1 MAFDPPPITL
11 YTLPGCLLCRGL
23 RAFLRR
29 HRVPFTEVNV
39 LTRPKFLANVVPGY
53 RKALPIVVVDG
64 RGISGWNR
72 RKLAAALHL
81 RPRARPP
88 ARQSRE
94 RVKARV
100 SVRSGRRQ
108 PA

>member
-1 MAFDPPPITL
+1 MAPDALPVTL
-11 YTLPGCLLCRGL
+11 YSLPGCLLCHRL

-29 HRVPFTEVNV
+29 HRVAFTEVNV
-39 LTRPKFLANVVPGY
+39 LTRPKSLTKVVFGY

-64 RGISGWNR
+64 RTIIGWNR
-72 RKLAAALHL
+72 RKLTAALHL
-81 RPRARPP
+81 RPRARH
-88 ARQSRE
+88 RRG